1 MGARS
6 QSTANPVLTNF
17 AQGLVQDL
25 GATLADFIAPPVVVP
40 ATIGHYKKYD
50 DKNQFQAV
58 DTARAVGGAARRVE
72 FAASDPTYNCQAQ
85 ALEIALDDAE
95 RDAAGEQDP
104 LLLEQ
109 AKTRTLVTTAA
120 LSHEDAVFTAIAAGI
135 TATANVGNWSN
146 PDIDPVAQIDS
157 VIQAIAIATGRM
169 PNRAVFGIAAW
180 SAFRNHAKV
189 QKRQPGA
196 ALIGLTTGQ
205 AAQMFI
211 QPGVDVRVGVLAKDT
226 KKAPASKVA
235 SNIVGSEVYVF
246 YNAPAP
252 DLYDPSFAKC
262 FMGGHG
268 GIQAVRMYRAES
280 NRSDILALDWARDIQ
295 VINTAACARLTIS

>member
-1 MGARS
+1 MSARS
-6 QSTANPVLTNF
+6 QATANPVLTNF

-25 GATLADFIAPPVVVP
+25 GATLADFIAPPVVVL
-40 ATIGHYKKYD
+40 ATIGHFKKYD

-58 DTARAVGGAARRVE
+58 DTARAVGGPARRVE

-95 RDAAGEQDP
+95 RDAAGDQDP

-120 LSHEDAVFTAIAAGI
+120 LSHEEAVFAAIAAGL
-135 TATANVGNWSN
+135 TATANAGNWSN
-146 PDIDPVAQIDS
+146 PDIDPVAQIDA
-157 VIQAIAIATGRM
+157 VIQTIAIATGRM

-205 AAQMFI
+205 AAQMFL
-211 QPGVDVRVGVLAKDT
+211 QPGLDVRVGVLSKDT
-226 KKAPASKVA
+226 RKFPAAKSA
-235 SNIVGSEVYVF
+235 SNVVGSEVYVF
-246 YNAPAP
+246 YSSPAP
-252 DLYDPSFAKC
+252 DLYDPSFAKT
-262 FMGGHG
+262 FLGGRG

-280 NRSDILALDWARDIQ
+280 NRSDMIALDWARDIQ
-295 VINTAACARLTIS
+295 VINSAAGARLTIS